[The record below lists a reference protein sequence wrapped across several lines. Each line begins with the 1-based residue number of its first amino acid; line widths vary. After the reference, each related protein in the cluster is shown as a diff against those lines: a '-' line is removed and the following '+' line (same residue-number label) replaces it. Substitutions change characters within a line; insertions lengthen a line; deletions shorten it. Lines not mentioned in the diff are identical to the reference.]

1 MKTVLF
7 TCETSVGTFWIR
19 PEPADRV
26 QLGIDRHKL
35 RTYASAK
42 AAARS
47 VAARTTG
54 YEAWDTA
61 KDTIIPST
69 LERWKKPSKTST
81 GGLQKAAKGGVSK
94 HPK

>member
-54 YEAWDTA
+54 YAAWDTEENA
-61 KDTIIPST
+61 VIPPT
-69 LERWKKPSKTST
+69 LERWKKPSK
-81 GGLQKAAKGGVSK
+81 KAQPGDYRKRRKVV
-94 HPK
+94 